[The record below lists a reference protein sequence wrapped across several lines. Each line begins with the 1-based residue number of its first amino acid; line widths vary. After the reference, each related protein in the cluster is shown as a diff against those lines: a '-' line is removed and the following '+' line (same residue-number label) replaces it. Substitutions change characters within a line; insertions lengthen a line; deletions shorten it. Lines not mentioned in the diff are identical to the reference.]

1 MATVFFLSVVFFVT
15 GCKKPNETKVPVVT
29 VLEQSVVVG
38 YYTALLC
45 AEVTDDGGA
54 LIKER
59 GFCYGKVGG
68 PIDTLLCEVGSSSF
82 SVELTGLSPL
92 TAYTCEAF
100 ASNEAGRGYSEKF
113 NFTTVSD
120 TIPLVDTHPVFRSSQ
135 RSGAQ
140 QWRAGGDGA
149 WNMLQHGAAS

>member
-1 MATVFFLSVVFFVT
+1 MKRNSTIVMATVFFLSVVFFVT

-113 NFTTVSD
+113 NFTTMCD
-120 TIPLVDTHPVFRSSQ
+120 TIPLVDTYVVKDVTQYSAVP
-135 RSGAQ
+135 SG
-140 QWRAGGDGA
+140 
-149 WNMLQHGAAS
+149 